1 MKNQAD
7 FEALP
12 FLSIDDQPLSWQQA
26 LGYLWLFGQLR
37 PMIQTIVSQHVI
49 YQEIK
54 QREDLDVSPAEFE
67 QAVIDFRLQQKLTNA
82 QQFQQWLAREGLD
95 YPAFQNRIVLNLK
108 LEKLASQ
115 IAEPQLN
122 DYFEKNKKS
131 LDQIE
136 LSCFIVP
143 EQTLAQT
150 FKNQLLEQQK
160 TFESLAQDYSD
171 APEHNVIVTRRLARR
186 QQWPQEI
193 QNSLEIAAIGDVIGP
208 TFFENRWCVFQ
219 VQKIVPP
226 ILEGQLKRALEGQL
240 FKEWL
245 AEGINQLKVQLVSQ
259 EGEKPPL
266 EA

>member
-1 MKNQAD
+1 MSNQPD

-12 FLSIDDQPLSWQQA
+12 FLSIDEQPISWQQA

-54 QREDLDVSPAEFE
+54 QREDLEVSPSEFE
-67 QAVIDFRLQQKLTNA
+67 QAVIDFRLQQKLTTS
-82 QQFQQWLAREGLD
+82 QQFQQWLNREGLD

-108 LEKLASQ
+108 LDKLASK
-115 IAEPQLN
+115 IAEPKLD
-122 DYFEKNKKS
+122 DYFEKNKKF

-143 EQTLAQT
+143 EQILAQT

-160 TFESLAQDYSD
+160 SFERLAQDYSD

-186 QQWPQEI
+186 QQWPKEI
-193 QNSLEIAAIGDVIGP
+193 QNSLETAEIGDIIGP
-208 TFFENRWCVFQ
+208 TFFEDRWCVFQ
-219 VQKIVPP
+219 IQKIVPP
-226 ILEGQLKRALEGQL
+226 VLEDQLKRALEGQL

-245 AEGINQLKVQLVSQ
+245 AQSINKLQVQLVSQ
-259 EGEKPPL
+259 QGEKPPL